1 MILWVLVN
9 LKILIL
15 MFFWVINRLLG
26 SNNKTKDLFRLT
38 DPLDGLGSL
47 GYKKTKQSL
56 MKYTGHP
63 MEFYMHHP
71 VTMFYN
77 VYVLLYIIL
86 QHSTMMS
93 RLLAPLLLFYSFCP
107 PYQIWCWSWPLKT
120 GSLTWKIVFTASL
133 STSTNTLSTYGGNFS
148 VTHTNATWKAIFW
161 RPFFIRQNAPSFSH
175 VA

>member
-1 MILWVLVN
+1 MGLEAWDI
-9 LKILIL
+9 K
-15 MFFWVINRLLG
+15 
-26 SNNKTKDLFRLT
+26 RLT
-38 DPLDGLGSL
+38 VTYEIYRSSYGILDAS
-47 GYKKTKQSL
+47 SR
-56 MKYTGHP
+56 
-63 MEFYMHHP
+63 
-71 VTMFYN
+71 YN
-77 VYVLLYIIL
+77 VLQCLCTILYIIL
-86 QHSTMMS
+86 QHFTMMS

>member
-1 MILWVLVN
+1 MILWVLLN

-47 GYKKTKQSL
+47 GYKKTKYEIYRSSYGIL
-56 MKYTGHP
+56 HASSR
-63 MEFYMHHP
+63 
-71 VTMFYN
+71 YN
-77 VYVLLYIIL
+77 VLQCLCTTIYIIL

-148 VTHTNATWKAIFW
+148 VTHSNTTWKAIFW

>member
-1 MILWVLVN
+1 MGLEAWDIKRLNSHLWNIQVILWHSTC
-9 LKILIL
+9 II
-15 MFFWVINRLLG
+15 
-26 SNNKTKDLFRLT
+26 
-38 DPLDGLGSL
+38 PL
-47 GYKKTKQSL
+47 QC
-56 MKYTGHP
+56 
-63 MEFYMHHP
+63 F
-71 VTMFYN
+71 TMFMYW
-77 VYVLLYIIL
+77 LYIIL

-133 STSTNTLSTYGGNFS
+133 NTSTNTLSTYGGNFS
-148 VTHTNATWKAIFW
+148 VTHSNATWKAIFW